1 MCNRSHLFFLL
12 KSKVAPI
19 FQFYELFQLSLG
31 GGLITPWKSL
41 QMCIFSLIQSLTA
54 FTIVTENTKLTLILT
69 LVGVKRDISIM
80 KGRLKAILAMD

>member
-1 MCNRSHLFFLL
+1 MSNRSHLFFLL
-12 KSKVAPI
+12 KSKVGPI

-54 FTIVTENTKLTLILT
+54 FTENTKLTLILT

-80 KGRLKAILAMD
+80 KGRLKAILSID